1 MFLPYEAAPVLDLT
15 TEGDCWKIQLDY
27 QGPVPRAWRVDRRD
41 LGGRG
46 RRCVD
51 VDGRRPGHR
60 RGVHHILAGDRPAQT
75 REEDA
80 ARVRGYRDA
89 MSFVLRRAD
98 ETTFKYESPCRARR
112 PVAGDVPR

>member
-15 TEGDCWKIQLDY
+15 TEGDRWKIQLDY
-27 QGPVPRAWRVDRRD
+27 RGPVPRAWRVDRRD

-80 ARVRGYRDA
+80 ARVVPSLA
-89 MSFVLRRAD
+89 MYLGRLGRVHIQ
-98 ETTFKYESPCRARR
+98 TPRR
-112 PVAGDVPR
+112 PLLGGPDMRSA